1 MHDIWNPWHG
11 CKKVSEGCANCYM
24 YFLDK
29 MRDQN
34 GANIY
39 RTKNGFDYPLQK
51 NRHGAYKIQSGETV
65 RVCMTSDFFLAEA
78 DPWREEAWSIIWQRP
93 DVKFLLLT
101 KRPERV
107 AACLPH
113 DWGQGWENV
122 FFNVTCENQR
132 RADERLPLLLQLPFK
147 HKGVFC
153 APFIGPV
160 SLGKYLASGQIE
172 QVTCG
177 GENYDGARPCDFA
190 WVKNLSRECAAYN
203 VSFYFFETGTRFI
216 KDGREYFIPNKQVQS
231 HQAHK
236 AGVNVRGRLAPY
248 KLCDGFGRP
257 ISQARLHQ
265 PRFGP
270 QCQGCGSRP
279 ICNGCAN
286 CGRCT
291 AQANQA
297 DPANPPSGQL
307 TFQNK

>member
-29 MRDQN
+29 IRDQN

>member
-11 CKKVSEGCANCYM
+11 CKKISEGCANCYM

-51 NRHGAYKIQSGETV
+51 NRHGSYKIQSGETV

-78 DPWREEAWSIIWQRP
+78 DQWREEAWSIIWQRP

-107 AACLPH
+107 AACLPR

-132 RADERLPLLLQLPFK
+132 RADERLPLLLELPFK

-160 SLGKYLASGQIE
+160 SLAKYFLI
-172 QVTCG
+172 
-177 GENYDGARPCDFA
+177 RFA
-190 WVKNLSRECAAYN
+190 M
-203 VSFYFFETGTRFI
+203 
-216 KDGREYFIPNKQVQS
+216 
-231 HQAHK
+231 
-236 AGVNVRGRLAPY
+236 
-248 KLCDGFGRP
+248 
-257 ISQARLHQ
+257 
-265 PRFGP
+265 
-270 QCQGCGSRP
+270 
-279 ICNGCAN
+279 
-286 CGRCT
+286 
-291 AQANQA
+291 
-297 DPANPPSGQL
+297 
-307 TFQNK
+307 